1 MLKRTFKYLEKEKAI
16 PCPAGERMK
25 DKHTLVRDGNNLRLK
40 KVGQVDVVE
49 QIQSYEDGVS
59 LAKMIERFNRGDSSA
74 LNHGSAFY
82 GDVSGYETDPAQV
95 INNNRTVVTKIGKQ
109 KEDSKEDPKE
119 DPKQD
124 PVVNSPINGKE
135 GEVNA

>member
-1 MLKRTFKYLEKEKAI
+1 MQKRTFKYLEKEKAI

-74 LNHGSAFY
+74 LNRGSAFY

-95 INNNRTVVTKIGKQ
+95 INNNRTVVSEIGKQ
-109 KEDSKEDPKE
+109 KEEIKQDPEPIEK
-119 DPKQD
+119 D
-124 PVVNSPINGKE
+124 PVVNVSENGKE

>member
-1 MLKRTFKYLEKEKAI
+1 MQKRTFKYLEKGKAI

-25 DKHTLVRDGNNLRLK
+25 DKHTLVRDGNNLTLK
-40 KVGQVDVVE
+40 KVGQIDIVE

-59 LAKMIERFNRGDSSA
+59 LAKMIERFKRGDTSA
-74 LNHGSAFY
+74 LQRGQVFY

-95 INNNRTVVTKIGKQ
+95 INQTREVVTEIGK
-109 KEDSKEDPKE
+109 KKAEAVEDPKP
-119 DPKQD
+119 DQLPKEEN
-124 PVVNSPINGKE
+124 VSENGKE